1 MSSSARS
8 RLAIALTATLAL
20 VTTATL
26 TTTTLAHATPQS
38 DLASEQQRAAQLASQ
53 IEANGNRVSV
63 LDEEFNAAQL
73 AIDKATE
80 KIHAD
85 EKSVAEKQR
94 QTDAVREQLTARG
107 AELYIGA
114 GNPAPLAGLDVS
126 NARELGTRSAYAG
139 AAADQD
145 RQLLDQVKVAI
156 DQLGLEQASLHKARS
171 AAVKQRDQLDEKRK
185 EITRAAEEQQSLLAQ
200 TQGKIKSLVDE
211 IQAEKAAAA
220 EAAARASLEHA
231 QALAQARAVQEAQQ
245 QAHSSSDGSGTSN
258 NSGSNSG
265 STSGSNSSSGTDPN
279 VPAAGPQAQVAVDF
293 AKAQLG
299 KPYEYAGA
307 GPNTFDCS
315 GLTMMAWG
323 AAGVGISHNAEA
335 QYQSLPH
342 VSMDQLEPG
351 DLVFFGSPIHHVGI
365 FVGGGTMI
373 EAPYTGVDVRYH
385 TIYRSDFAGAARP

>member
-1 MSSSARS
+1 M
-8 RLAIALTATLAL
+8 
-20 VTTATL
+20 
-26 TTTTLAHATPQS
+26 
-38 DLASEQQRAAQLASQ
+38 
-53 IEANGNRVSV
+53 

-85 EKSVAEKQR
+85 EKAVAEKQR

-171 AAVKQRDQLDEKRK
+171 AAVKRARPARREAQGDHARDRG
-185 EITRAAEEQQSLLAQ
+185 AA
-200 TQGKIKSLVDE
+200 V
-211 IQAEKAAAA
+211 
-220 EAAARASLEHA
+220 AARAGAGQDQVARRRDPSRESGRRRSRRA
-231 QALAQARAVQEAQQ
+231 RVARARAGTRAGPRRARSTAAGAVVIGWFGQP
-245 QAHSSSDGSGTSN
+245 SSS
-258 NSGSNSG
+258 SGSS
-265 STSGSNSSSGTDPN
+265 SGSNSSSGSDPN
-279 VPAAGPQAQVAVDF
+279 VPAAGPQAQVAVDY

-307 GPNTFDCS
+307 GPDTFDCS

-342 VSMDQLEPG
+342 VSMDELEPG